1 MSSSGRPW
9 LVLGARGQLG
19 SALVEQLAARGMP
32 CEARDSRGLD
42 VADAGALRRALGE
55 LRPAAVL
62 NAAAYTD
69 VDGCER
75 DPARADAVN
84 AKGPAALAALCA
96 ELGSRLV
103 HVSTDYVFDGR
114 ASAPLR
120 EADPVA
126 PLSEYGRSKLAGE
139 RAVLAASPDFVAVR
153 TSWVFGRGK
162 NFIASVRARAETV
175 LRDPA
180 AGPLRVVD
188 DQIGSPTYAEDLA
201 PALLELLDR
210 GGRGLYHLANRGVAS
225 RLELARFALSSLGA
239 GLADLE
245 IQPVKTVDFPLPA
258 QRPLYTVLDCSRAAA
273 LGVELRSWQDAVRSY
288 LAARAAPRLAANG
301 G

>member
-1 MSSSGRPW
+1 LKPAAGRPW
-9 LVLGARGQLG
+9 LVLGAAGQLG
-19 SALVEQLAARGMP
+19 SALAGRLGERGLP
-32 CEARDSRGLD
+32 FAARDSRGLD
-42 VADAGALRRALGE
+42 VADAGAVARALAE
-55 LRPAAVL
+55 IRPGAVL

-75 DPARADAVN
+75 DPARAAAVN
-84 AKGPAALAALCA
+84 ALAPAALARLCREA
-96 ELGSRLV
+96 GIGLL

-114 ASAPLR
+114 TEGPLA
-120 EADPVA
+120 EDAPVA

-139 RAVLAASPDFVAVR
+139 RAVLAASPDFVVVR

-175 LRDPA
+175 RKDPS

-188 DQIGSPTYAEDLA
+188 DQVGSPTYAEDLA
-201 PALLELLDR
+201 GGLLDLLDR
-210 GGRGLYHLANRGVAS
+210 GGRGLYHLANRGAAS
-225 RLELARFALSSLGA
+225 RLELARFALDAA

-258 QRPLYTVLDCSRAAA
+258 QRPLHTVLDCAR
-273 LGVELRSWQDAVRSY
+273 
-288 LAARAAPRLAANG
+288 ARAAGVSLRPWQEAVRAYLVAPAAPRRAASG
-301 G
+301 S